1 MPDAHKPLIRDGRVE
16 RPILE
21 PPANAADEAAV
32 VAATGGALPDDL
44 RALHAVHDGTFAPW
58 LPAGMSMAP
67 YATTPT
73 RWRSFPDLGDDDGAE
88 PGIGIAIVQIPPRPF
103 LAPVLEKYGQR
114 ADVERRFRE
123 RLAKLLGGD
132 SADHDDGSEGADRFL
147 PEADVAFV
155 GTRHGHVL
163 LGRDRNQH
171 GCWVVADNTLA
182 RIVGQRGR
190 CEARVDHEPQAPSHG
205 QRLGMKER
213 IFRPRG
219 PIPEP
224 ERSRSH
230 VWGARAPAPNYD
242 KLRWGVCTVPLAAH

>member
-103 LAPVLEKYGQR
+103 LLPCSRSMDSGRTSSAGSASGWPSC
-114 ADVERRFRE
+114 
-123 RLAKLLGGD
+123 LA
-132 SADHDDGSEGADRFL
+132 
-147 PEADVAFV
+147 
-155 GTRHGHVL
+155 GTR
-163 LGRDRNQH
+163 R
-171 GCWVVADNTLA
+171 TMMTA
-182 RIVGQRGR
+182 RK
-190 CEARVDHEPQAPSHG
+190 APTA
-205 QRLGMKER
+205 
-213 IFRPRG
+213 FCPRPTW
-219 PIPEP
+219 
-224 ERSRSH
+224 H
-230 VWGARAPAPNYD
+230 
-242 KLRWGVCTVPLAAH
+242 L